1 MGGRDEKAREALKEL
16 SIPEKILLVQDLWDE
31 IAQSSHEVEITPAQR
46 EELER
51 RIREHETNPG
61 TYITWE
67 ELRRELE
74 GPQ

>member
-1 MGGRDEKAREALKEL
+1 MGRNDEKAREALKEL

-31 IAQSSHEVEITPAQR
+31 IAQSSHGVEITPAQR
-46 EELER
+46 EELET
-51 RIREHETNPG
+51 RIQEHETHPG

-74 GPQ
+74 DPQ